1 MRLLVSPC
9 SYKGTL
15 SACELATAIADV
27 AQGLGHETLFAPFA
41 DGGDDTLACLHSALG
56 GEFVY
61 LDVTGPTGR
70 PVNARYLRLNK
81 TAVVELA
88 SASGIAHLAIGEL
101 DALNAQTTGFGQVIA
116 RAIGDGA
123 KNIYLTVGGSA
134 STDGGAGALV
144 ALGARLLDDHGV
156 DIAAG
161 GIGLSSLSTIDL
173 SCLRQTTAGCSF
185 VVVSDV
191 NSPLL
196 GPSGA
201 AYIFAPQKGA
211 DAAQVKLLEQAL
223 THYASIFKQTIA
235 CDKSQLPGAGSAGGT
250 GYGLA
255 MALDA
260 PVVSGFDW
268 LSQMLNL
275 EQKLE
280 QCDAIVVAEGRIDS
294 QSFDSGKAVGR
305 LVSRAQALHKK
316 VYALPAITSDED
328 FDNGNITR
336 LIQSSHYADSGQA
349 DIAAVKLATK
359 ALLS

>member
-1 MRLLVSPC
+1 MVAQERWLLLVHD
-9 SYKGTL
+9 YLMTM
-15 SACELATAIADV
+15 ELTS
-27 AQGLGHETLFAPFA
+27 L
-41 DGGDDTLACLHSALG
+41 
-56 GEFVY
+56 
-61 LDVTGPTGR
+61 
-70 PVNARYLRLNK
+70 
-81 TAVVELA
+81 
-88 SASGIAHLAIGEL
+88 
-101 DALNAQTTGFGQVIA
+101 
-116 RAIGDGA
+116 
-123 KNIYLTVGGSA
+123 
-134 STDGGAGALV
+134 LV
-144 ALGARLLDDHGV
+144 ALVCPVCPQSISAACVKLPQAVVLWWSV
-156 DIAAG
+156 MLIA
-161 GIGLSSLSTIDL
+161 
-173 SCLRQTTAGCSF
+173 
-185 VVVSDV
+185 
-191 NSPLL
+191 PLL

>member
-1 MRLLVSPC
+1 VRLLVSPC

-15 SACELATAIADV
+15 SACELAAAIADV
-27 AQGLGHETLFAPFA
+27 AQGLGHETLLAPFA

-196 GPSGA
+196 GPNGA

-211 DAAQVKLLEQAL
+211 DAAQVKLLDQAL
-223 THYASIFKQTIA
+223 AHYASTFKQTIA

-316 VYALPAITSDED
+316 VYALPAITSDEN
-328 FDNGNITR
+328 FDNGYITR
-336 LIQSSHYADSGQA
+336 LIQSSHYASSGQA